1 MGNVQTAASADEA
14 LWRQAPSGELVDLG
28 RPHRAPLGQL
38 RLQKTPKGILSRR
51 EGILLGLLALA
62 LHGAVI
68 YWVSQKPVPVLPIV
82 PPEVPPMSLGF
93 SLPAPGSSANAAYL
107 KTPALLK

>member
-1 MGNVQTAASADEA
+1 
-14 LWRQAPSGELVDLG
+14 
-28 RPHRAPLGQL
+28 
-38 RLQKTPKGILSRR
+38 
-51 EGILLGLLALA
+51 LALA

-82 PPEVPPMSLGF
+82 SSEVPPMSLGF

>member
-1 MGNVQTAASADEA
+1 M
-14 LWRQAPSGELVDLG
+14 
-28 RPHRAPLGQL
+28 
-38 RLQKTPKGILSRR
+38 
-51 EGILLGLLALA
+51 GLLTLA

-68 YWVSQKPVPVLPIV
+68 YWVSQRPVPVLPIV

-107 KTPALLK
+107 KTPALLKLLCFWLLINSFLFLNAYMPRPYTIQQR